1 MAIIRVIKNRNF
13 TTMSNYH
20 LRDTRLS
27 LKAKGLLSVIL
38 SLPEDWDYSV
48 HGLSYI
54 CKEGTDAIRQAI
66 WELEQAGYIFRSRN
80 RNEKGQLKNAEYEI
94 YEEPQEKREEIARP
108 VDESPGSEAPMLDA
122 PASENPTLAAPTLDT
137 RMQEMP
143 TQLNINKTNTL
154 PQKEKINKKRSETN
168 PDPSNPDPI
177 KGARANNLQPIALVS
192 QMRDMIRGNISYDAL
207 AQEYDRDR
215 LDEMVSLMVEVLCS
229 CSPTFTISGNVY
241 PSELVKER
249 ICSLNSCHIE
259 YALKS
264 MDTIRGD
271 IRNIKQYLLAVL
283 FNAPATMANYYDAK
297 IRRDRWEQVSEE
309 FSL

>member
-1 MAIIRVIKNRNF
+1 MAIIRVIKNRNY

-143 TQLNINKTNTL
+143 TQ
-154 PQKEKINKKRSETN
+154 
-168 PDPSNPDPI
+168 
-177 KGARANNLQPIALVS
+177 
-192 QMRDMIRGNISYDAL
+192 
-207 AQEYDRDR
+207 
-215 LDEMVSLMVEVLCS
+215 
-229 CSPTFTISGNVY
+229 
-241 PSELVKER
+241 
-249 ICSLNSCHIE
+249 
-259 YALKS
+259 
-264 MDTIRGD
+264 
-271 IRNIKQYLLAVL
+271 
-283 FNAPATMANYYDAK
+283 
-297 IRRDRWEQVSEE
+297 
-309 FSL
+309 